1 MTKVEKITISVSLL
15 AILLT
20 QFKPLYEY
28 FETSDLN
35 YDVGNYISFQD
46 QVGYPVILFKLN
58 IRNSGDKFGRLK
70 KGYIYITQIDGVF
83 NYVGSIVNAYDRPNG
98 GMTPFNGVFLP
109 PGGVWNNA
117 VLTTD
122 MEFNSNEKFIEES
135 AYWQERVYA
144 ELGRYD
150 EFEESK
156 PVSKKLFDEF
166 KSWYK
171 DKWSA
176 FPAGVYHILFVFDE
190 EEETKE
196 LVFQF
201 KISHQK
207 KNMFFKNVE
216 RYRYGEGIVAP
227 ITTGGTMD
235 SLLVEVSDK
244 KIKDELI
251 RSFSKHK
258 I

>member
-1 MTKVEKITISVSLL
+1 M
-15 AILLT
+15 
-20 QFKPLYEY
+20 
-28 FETSDLN
+28 
-35 YDVGNYISFQD
+35 
-46 QVGYPVILFKLN
+46 
-58 IRNSGDKFGRLK
+58 
-70 KGYIYITQIDGVF
+70 
-83 NYVGSIVNAYDRPNG
+83 
-98 GMTPFNGVFLP
+98 
-109 PGGVWNNA
+109 
-117 VLTTD
+117 
-122 MEFNSNEKFIEES
+122 
-135 AYWQERVYA
+135 
-144 ELGRYD
+144 
-150 EFEESK
+150 
-156 PVSKKLFDEF
+156 
-166 KSWYK
+166 
-171 DKWSA
+171 
-176 FPAGVYHILFVFDE
+176 FDE